1 MFKRLRRLVG
11 LSAEPPTLPLA
22 ERASAPAAHPSLPM
36 PVDVTD
42 TDFDARV
49 LAVEQPVVVDF
60 WADWC
65 QPCTIVSAHMGFLL
79 EEFGE
84 ALLIAALDVDEN
96 PATAERYQVMG
107 LPTLIFFRG
116 GAEVGRQVGVIEYE
130 KLRRKVQ
137 DLIETGR

>member
-1 MFKRLRRLVG
+1 MFKRLRRWAG
-11 LSAEPPTLPLA
+11 LTAEPPTLPLA
-22 ERASAPAAHPSLPM
+22 ERASAPAFPQ

-42 TDFDARV
+42 ADFAAVV
-49 LAVEQPVVVDF
+49 LQAEKPVVVDF

-79 EEFGE
+79 EEFGA
-84 ALLIAALDVDEN
+84 ALLVAALDVDEN

-107 LPTLIFFRG
+107 LPTLIFFHR
-116 GAEVGRQVGVIEYE
+116 GAEVGRQVGVLEYE
-130 KLRRKVQ
+130 ELRRKVQ